1 MRIKSVLAI
10 KAWLCAG
17 LCITSCLSL
26 GVSAASATLVN
37 SSVANFLRV
46 HAATQTAQNNAAC
59 NAIQP
64 FYWEIGNQTE
74 ALASGSVG
82 GRTYGA
88 STLMPIASASKWIF
102 GAYVVQARQGQLSE
116 EDIAALNMTSGY
128 TNFGSTSCVK
138 FLPSRRDSETVSD
151 CFQTAN
157 PKGGNNS
164 DYNADAL
171 GKFYYNGGHFQK
183 LAVDLGLGADDNA
196 ALQRDVQMYLGTDF
210 VFTYGSPQLA
220 GGVNTSA
227 NNYAIFLRKILSKQL
242 YIGDLL
248 GAHAVCTNPA
258 TCSNAMHTPVPS
270 NLSWSYSLGHWVES
284 DPVSGDGAFSSAGAF
299 GFYPWIDKSKT
310 FYGIV
315 ARQAAPGSGSDSAAC
330 GGLIRKAW
338 MTGRVQ

>member
-1 MRIKSVLAI
+1 MYSKSIMAA
-10 KAWLCAG
+10 KYWLRTSLCVAG
-17 LCITSCLSL
+17 LLSL
-26 GVSAASATLVN
+26 SVNAAVSPA
-37 SSVANFLRV
+37 SVATFLRI

-59 NAIQP
+59 NVIQP

-74 ALASGSVG
+74 SLVSGSVG
-82 GRTYGA
+82 GRTYTA
-88 STLMPIASASKWIF
+88 NTLMPIASASKWIF
-102 GAYVVQARQGQLSE
+102 GAYVVQARLGQLSE

-138 FLPSRRDSETVSD
+138 FLPSRRDAQTVSD
-151 CFQTAN
+151 CFQTDN
-157 PKGGNNS
+157 PKGGSNS
-164 DYNADAL
+164 DYNENAL

-183 LAVDLGLGADDNA
+183 LAIDLGLGADNNI
-196 ALQRDVQMYLGTDF
+196 ALLRDMQMYLGTDF

-248 GAHAVCTNPA
+248 GAHAVCTNPK
-258 TCSNAMHTPVPS
+258 TCASALYTPVPA
-270 NLSWSYSLGHWVES
+270 NLNWSYSLGHWVES
-284 DPVSGDGAFSSAGAF
+284 DPISGDGAFSSAGAF

-315 ARQAAPGSGSDSAAC
+315 ARKDSFGSGHESATC